1 MVKDIRMLLGE
12 PVADSNESAGDHV
25 GLWDEQVGEVS
36 AGKSYA
42 DDEWDGEEW

>member
-12 PVADSNESAGDHV
+12 PIVDNDESADDHV
-25 GLWDEQVGEVS
+25 GLWDEQVGEVP